1 MWNATGIK
9 IKYKL
14 PKKYVVLVYDEK
26 VLRHFLRIAIVT
38 GLLPSRDSETQRE
51 QWELKRP
58 MQSSNFP

>member
-1 MWNATGIK
+1 MWNTTCVK

-14 PKKYVVLVYDEK
+14 PKKYVELVYDEK

>member
-1 MWNATGIK
+1 MWNTTGIK

-51 QWELKRP
+51 
-58 MQSSNFP
+58 

>member
-1 MWNATGIK
+1 MWNTTGIK